1 MLKPNDSLGFA
12 YADLYPN
19 WTGIDTSQLAV
30 PEEQDLEAL
39 HEDATAAEESS
50 TQASTKSIFLTLGVL
65 AAIVVFFGG
74 R

>member
-30 PEEQDLEAL
+30 PEE
-39 HEDATAAEESS
+39 
-50 TQASTKSIFLTLGVL
+50 
-65 AAIVVFFGG
+65 
-74 R
+74 